1 MLPGGTDS
9 LFSTFYVSSNP
20 FVMKLNLT
28 ALIPASRWKLV
39 SAVLALIIILCVGT
53 FIYRYEPF
61 GSRFEITNELGGN
74 IFPVTILSTATTDA
88 DIIVPAD
95 TTYLGNPKSC
105 IAIKV
110 KNRGTN
116 SKLRIEV
123 AETPFFARSV
133 SEFIL
138 PEAGKE
144 YLVFPDIVWNYQA
157 LLDNVQAMP
166 VGVSVQ
172 ATLNGRELGSRVHT
186 FSMRSINECLLG
198 YIDSRMK
205 FHDTGKFFAAYV
217 NEDNPK
223 ICQVLREA
231 LDSRIVNRFWGYQ
244 SKDPKLVDR
253 QVYAL
258 WYVLQK
264 RGFRYSSISNSSL
277 SSNVVF
283 TQRVRTF
290 DDALESA
297 QINCVDGSALFASL
311 LKAININPILVRVP
325 GHMFVGYYTDRSHS
339 NIHFLETSLIGDI
352 NLDDFF
358 PEEKLDSTIVGL
370 SQEKISEIM
379 FEKSK
384 EYATHI
390 YQENEALI
398 HSGKV
403 NYMFLE
409 IDKVTRAYVQPI
421 GK

>member
-1 MLPGGTDS
+1 
-9 LFSTFYVSSNP
+9 
-20 FVMKLNLT
+20 MKLKSNVL
-28 ALIPASRWKLV
+28 L
-39 SAVLALIIILCVGT
+39 AVLRGKIVWAVLILVFVLCLGAYI
-53 FIYRYEPF
+53 IYRYEPF
-61 GSRFEITNELGGN
+61 ASRIEISNELGGN

-88 DIIVPAD
+88 NIVVPAD
-95 TTYLGNPKSC
+95 STYLGNPKSC

-110 KNRGTN
+110 RNRTAN
-116 SKLRIEV
+116 SKLQIEV
-123 AETPFFARSV
+123 EETPFFARSV

-138 PEAGKE
+138 PESGKD

-157 LLDNVQAMP
+157 LLDNIQPMP
-166 VGVSVQ
+166 VTVSVK
-172 ATLNGRELGSRVHT
+172 ATLNKRELGGSVHT
-186 FSMRSINECLLG
+186 FSVRSINECLLG

-205 FHDTGKFFAAYV
+205 FHDTGQFFAAYV

-223 ICQVLREA
+223 IDQILREA

-244 SKDPKLVDR
+244 SKDSKVVDK
-253 QVYAL
+253 QVYAI

-264 RGFRYSSISNSSL
+264 RRFRYSSISNSSL

-297 QINCVDGSALFASL
+297 QINCVDGSVLFASL
-311 LKAININPILVRVP
+311 LKAININPILVRIP
-325 GHMFVGYYTDRSHS
+325 GHMFVGYYTDRSHT
-339 NIHFLETSLIGDI
+339 NIHFLETSMIGDV

-370 SQEKISEIM
+370 SQEKISQIT

-384 EYATHI
+384 EYATRM
-390 YQENEALI
+390 YNENEKLI

-409 IDKVTRAYVQPI
+409 IDKVTRAYIQPI

>member
-1 MLPGGTDS
+1 
-9 LFSTFYVSSNP
+9 
-20 FVMKLNLT
+20 MKLKSNVL
-28 ALIPASRWKLV
+28 L
-39 SAVLALIIILCVGT
+39 AVLRGKIVWAVLILVLVLCLGVYI
-53 FIYRYEPF
+53 IYRYEPF
-61 GSRFEITNELGGN
+61 ASRIEISNELGGN

-88 DIIVPAD
+88 NIVVPAD
-95 TTYLGNPKSC
+95 STYLGNPKSC

-110 KNRGTN
+110 RNRTAN
-116 SKLRIEV
+116 SKLQIEV
-123 AETPFFARSV
+123 EETPFFARSV

-138 PEAGKE
+138 PESGKD

-157 LLDNVQAMP
+157 LLDNIQPMP
-166 VGVSVQ
+166 VTVSVK
-172 ATLNGRELGSRVHT
+172 ATLNKRELGGSVHT
-186 FSMRSINECLLG
+186 FSVRSINECLLG

-205 FHDTGKFFAAYV
+205 FHDTGQFFAAYV

-223 ICQVLREA
+223 IDQILREA

-244 SKDPKLVDR
+244 SKDSKVVDK
-253 QVYAL
+253 QVYAI

-264 RGFRYSSISNSSL
+264 RRFRYSSISNSSL

-297 QINCVDGSALFASL
+297 QINCVDGSVLFASL
-311 LKAININPILVRVP
+311 LKAININPILVRIP
-325 GHMFVGYYTDRSHS
+325 GHMFVGYYTDRSHT
-339 NIHFLETSLIGDI
+339 NIHFLETSMIGDV

-370 SQEKISEIM
+370 SQEKISQIT

-384 EYATHI
+384 EYATRM
-390 YQENEALI
+390 YNENEKLI

-409 IDKVTRAYVQPI
+409 IDKVTRAYIQPI